1 MDSSPVGQQMMEIE
15 IKFAKGKVDF
25 VTVHYGED
33 PVSLAKVNGLE
44 QNSFFPGLM
53 MSFISRSLYRSTI

>member
-33 PVSLAKVNGLE
+33 PVSLAKVTTRSNFYFFFQGL
-44 QNSFFPGLM
+44 LM
-53 MSFISRSLYRSTI
+53 PCI

>member
-33 PVSLAKVNGLE
+33 PVSLAKVTTTAEQHFFFQGL
-44 QNSFFPGLM
+44 LM
-53 MSFISRSLYRSTI
+53 PCI